1 MADLSH
7 DSSDDA
13 FHEIQ
18 LSGKQLVFLFMA
30 TTVVSVVIFLCGVL
44 VGRNVRAENLVAD
57 PVMAAAADPA
67 PASEPLS
74 PDPAATEPPAPAPEG
89 DLTYPKR
96 LESTRPGPEKLT
108 ARKDEAPKPVE
119 PPAPREDGRKAEE
132 PTPAAAAPR
141 PAEPPVPSPA
151 AQGARPGRWIVQVVS
166 LKDRAAANQIV
177 QRLKN
182 KGYPAFLAV
191 TSGAPTQLYKVQVG
205 RYRERS
211 EAQQIQSRLKR
222 EEQFDPLI
230 VR

>member
-1 MADLSH
+1 VADLSH

-67 PASEPLS
+67 PTAEALS
-74 PDPAATEPPAPAPEG
+74 PDPAATEPPAPASEG
-89 DLTYPKR
+89 DLTYPGR
-96 LESTRPGPEKLT
+96 LAATRPESEQLT
-108 ARKDEAPKPVE
+108 ARREAPRAAE
-119 PPAPREDGRKAEE
+119 PPAPREDRRKVEE
-132 PTPAAAAPR
+132 PKPAAAAPR

-211 EAQQIQSRLKR
+211 EALQIQARLKR